1 VISII
6 GSGKVG
12 TAIAFLCISTSLDDV
27 LLVNRTKDK
36 AIGEALDISNAVPE
50 NSNVSIHGTDDF
62 SKIIGSDIIVITA
75 SMGIYLKSRNEMMG
89 AQAKMIK
96 DIAKKIKKYCPSA
109 TILIISNPL
118 DVLTYI
124 FQKETKISRNKV
136 IGIASSLD
144 SSRFRY
150 LLSEKFRLKQSQITN
165 VIVMGEHGDSMVPIF
180 SSVKINKMNLLEIID
195 ETEQNVITTEIRNY
209 WKSLR
214 SFKSRSQFGIAKNTF
229 DVLNSIIKN
238 DELIIPA
245 SIVLNGEYGE
255 KDVSM
260 GIPVKI
266 NKDGIKEIME
276 IKLNQSERNLLK
288 LSAQTIRDCIDSL

>member
-1 VISII
+1 
-6 GSGKVG
+6 
-12 TAIAFLCISTSLDDV
+12 
-27 LLVNRTKDK
+27 
-36 AIGEALDISNAVPE
+36 
-50 NSNVSIHGTDDF
+50 
-62 SKIIGSDIIVITA
+62 
-75 SMGIYLKSRNEMMG
+75 MGIYLKSRNEMMD
-89 AQAKMIK
+89 AQVIMIK

>member
-1 VISII
+1 
-6 GSGKVG
+6 
-12 TAIAFLCISTSLDDV
+12 
-27 LLVNRTKDK
+27 
-36 AIGEALDISNAVPE
+36 
-50 NSNVSIHGTDDF
+50 
-62 SKIIGSDIIVITA
+62 
-75 SMGIYLKSRNEMMG
+75 
-89 AQAKMIK
+89 
-96 DIAKKIKKYCPSA
+96 
-109 TILIISNPL
+109 
-118 DVLTYI
+118 
-124 FQKETKISRNKV
+124 
-136 IGIASSLD
+136 
-144 SSRFRY
+144 
-150 LLSEKFRLKQSQITN
+150 
-165 VIVMGEHGDSMVPIF
+165 MGEHGDSMVPIF

-288 LSAQTIRDCIDSL
+288 LSAQTIRDCINSL

>member
-288 LSAQTIRDCIDSL
+288 LSAQTIRDCINSL

>member
-12 TAIAFLCISTSLDDV
+12 SAIAFLCISNSLDDV

-36 AIGEALDISNAVPE
+36 AIGKALDISNAIPE

-62 SKIIGSDIIVITA
+62 SKISGSDIVVIT
-75 SMGIYLKSRNEMMG
+75 SSTGIYLKSRTELMD
-89 AQAKMIK
+89 AQVKMIK
-96 DIAKKIKKYCPSA
+96 EIASQIKKYCPFA
-109 TILIISNPL
+109 IVLIVSNPL
-118 DVLTYI
+118 DVLTFI
-124 FQKETKISRNKV
+124 FQKETQLSRNKV

-150 LLSEKFRLKQSQITN
+150 LLSEKFGIKQSQITDAL
-165 VIVMGEHGDSMVPIF
+165 VMGEHGDSLVPIF
-180 SSVKINKMNLLEIID
+180 SRVKINEKNVLEIID
-195 ETEQNVITTEIRNY
+195 EAEKQTISTEIQNY

-214 SFKSRSQFGIAKNTF
+214 TLDSRSQFGIAKNTF
-229 DVLNSIIKN
+229 DVIRSIIKN
-238 DELIIPA
+238 DELTVPA

-266 NKDGIKEIME
+266 NKDGVKEIIV
-276 IKLNQSERNLLK
+276 IKLNQSESNLLK
-288 LSAQTIRDCIDSL
+288 ISAQTIRDHIKSL

>member
-1 VISII
+1 
-6 GSGKVG
+6 
-12 TAIAFLCISTSLDDV
+12 
-27 LLVNRTKDK
+27 
-36 AIGEALDISNAVPE
+36 
-50 NSNVSIHGTDDF
+50 
-62 SKIIGSDIIVITA
+62 
-75 SMGIYLKSRNEMMG
+75 
-89 AQAKMIK
+89 
-96 DIAKKIKKYCPSA
+96 
-109 TILIISNPL
+109 
-118 DVLTYI
+118 
-124 FQKETKISRNKV
+124 
-136 IGIASSLD
+136 
-144 SSRFRY
+144 
-150 LLSEKFRLKQSQITN
+150 
-165 VIVMGEHGDSMVPIF
+165 
-180 SSVKINKMNLLEIID
+180 MNILEIID

-288 LSAQTIRDCIDSL
+288 LSAQTIRDCINSL